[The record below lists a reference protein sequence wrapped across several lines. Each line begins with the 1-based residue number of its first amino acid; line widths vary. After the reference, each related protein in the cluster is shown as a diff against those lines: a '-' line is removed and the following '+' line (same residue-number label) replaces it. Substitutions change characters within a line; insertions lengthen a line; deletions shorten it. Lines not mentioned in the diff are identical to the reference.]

1 MSNNFNF
8 PVSEYDQYLSF
19 LDLEQHPDWL
29 EAWKAQDK
37 DKVDRILYSMG
48 CDLTCGYEVEVL
60 LHRSRLSKQVEYG
73 PRMSF
78 KMREDKEWKRTGMSI
93 EDQIYTEQDYS
104 LKSTLEGMNRH
115 GVGKCDTVKTV
126 EQLASEL

>member
-1 MSNNFNF
+1 MSSVNHF

-19 LDLEQHPDWL
+19 LDLEQHPDWM

-37 DKVDRILYSMG
+37 DKVDQILYSMG
-48 CDLTCGYEVEVL
+48 CDLNCGYEVEVL

-93 EDQIYTEQDYS
+93 EDAIHTTEDYS
-104 LKSTLEGMNRH
+104 LKSMLQGMNKH
-115 GVGKCDTVKTV
+115 GFGKMDTVKTV
-126 EQLASEL
+126 EQLAGEF